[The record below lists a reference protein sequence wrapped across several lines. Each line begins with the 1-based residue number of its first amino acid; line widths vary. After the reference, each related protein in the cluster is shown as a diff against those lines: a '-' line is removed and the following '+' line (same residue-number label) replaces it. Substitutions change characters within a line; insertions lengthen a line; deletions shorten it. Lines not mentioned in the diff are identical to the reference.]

1 METGL
6 PECRI
11 QEQFE
16 SLCVSGKP
24 IVFLEN
30 RAQLPFVGKLRTLQV
45 EGRKTRGRQGS
56 RHMGMA
62 HSESTERNK
71 TILHLKGKKKK
82 KLERIQGDKWVS
94 KIRWAHN

>member
-16 SLCVSGKP
+16 ALCVSGKP
-24 IVFLEN
+24 IIFLEN

-45 EGRKTRGRQGS
+45 EGRKTRARQGA
-56 RHMGMA
+56 RHMGMT

-71 TILHLKGKKKK
+71 TILHLKGGKKKTRK
-82 KLERIQGDKWVS
+82 EPR
-94 KIRWAHN
+94 